1 MLSMLFHIWLGVGHR
16 KIRQKM
22 ESVRPMFLFMD
33 HGKMTAWDD
42 DLSEDNR
49 NCAQKIP
56 IIISSYDEY
65 VLFWCNSVN
74 LLEPL
79 QLKHFVELL
88 QCIPFWQHHL
98 YAEHLSSTS
107 RLEEYQ
113 TASHLKGISDILRDE
128 RQMTDVLHK
137 VNVVRR
143 GCTAV
148 NPQKIIVRF
157 SFASMV
163 NNKWFCLYYWGL
175 SCHAFTSC
183 LLQFHDSWWG
193 IREWEGPC
201 GPSLV

>member
-1 MLSMLFHIWLGVGHR
+1 
-16 KIRQKM
+16 
-22 ESVRPMFLFMD
+22 MFLFMD

-42 DLSEDNR
+42 DLWEDNR

-65 VLFWCNSVN
+65 VLFWCSSVN

-79 QLKHFVELL
+79 QLKHFVVL
-88 QCIPFWQHHL
+88 QCIPFWKHHL

-128 RQMTDVLHK
+128 RQMTDVLRK

-148 NPQKIIVRF
+148 IPQKIIVRF
-157 SFASMV
+157 LFASMV
-163 NNKWFCLYYWGL
+163 NHKWFCLYYWGL

-183 LLQFHDSWWG
+183 LLEFHYSWQG
-193 IREWEGPC
+193 IREWAGPC
-201 GPSLV
+201 APSLV